1 MFKKATK
8 KRAKLRLALVG
19 PSGSGKTYTALLL
32 AKALSKG
39 RPVAVIDSERG
50 SASKYAGDVADFDVC
65 ELETFEPLRYVETI
79 DGAAEA
85 GYPVLVVD
93 SLSHAWT
100 GEGGALD
107 QVDRRG
113 GKFQAWR
120 EVTPMHRKLVDT
132 ILGYPGHVICTMRSK
147 TEYVV
152 EKDKRGRT
160 EVRKVGLAPVMR
172 DGVEYEFDVV
182 GDMDHAHSLTVS
194 KSRCAALADQVIR
207 KPGADVAER
216 LLAWLEDGEASAY
229 DQVSAKL
236 EAEGVESARALAGQ
250 LKSRMSQAE
259 LRRVAGLLKAAMVNE
274 SGEASCATSYEEG
287 PPPGVDPYGDDSE
300 HEEAAQ

>member
-1 MFKKATK
+1 MAFKKATK
-8 KRAKLRLALVG
+8 KAAKLRLALVG
-19 PSGSGKTYTALLL
+19 PSGSGKTYTALVL
-32 AKALSKG
+32 AKVLARGGPIAL
-39 RPVAVIDSERG
+39 IDSERG

-65 ELETFEPLRYVETI
+65 ELETYEPLRYAKTI
-79 DGAAEA
+79 DEAAEG

-107 QVDRRG
+107 QVDKRG

-120 EVTPMHRKLVDT
+120 DVTPMHRKLVDT

-152 EKDKRGRT
+152 EKDKKSGRT

-182 GDMDHAHSLTVS
+182 GDMDHRHHLTVS
-194 KSRCAALADQVIR
+194 KSRCAALADEVIR
-207 KPGADVAER
+207 KPGPEVAER
-216 LLAWLEDGEASAY
+216 LLAWLEDGEP
-229 DQVSAKL
+229 VPL
-236 EAEGVESARALAGQ
+236 EEIRELVGTGDYQSARKLAVEN
-250 LKSRMSQAE
+250 KSRMSAAEVKEVRDLLRQAQTQ
-259 LRRVAGLLKAAMVNE
+259 G
-274 SGEASCATSYEEG
+274 TQ
-287 PPPGVDPYGDDSE
+287 
-300 HEEAAQ
+300 EAAQ

>member
-1 MFKKATK
+1 MAFKKATK
-8 KRAKLRLALVG
+8 KAAKLRLALVG
-19 PSGSGKTYTALLL
+19 PSGSGKTYTALVL
-32 AKALSKG
+32 AKTLAAGK
-39 RPVAVIDSERG
+39 PVALIDSERG

-65 ELETFEPLRYVETI
+65 ELESFEPLRYAKTI
-79 DGAAEA
+79 DEAADA

-107 QVDRRG
+107 QVDKRG

-120 EVTPMHRKLVDT
+120 DVTPMHRKLVDT

-152 EKDKRGRT
+152 EKSKGGKT

-182 GDMDHAHSLTVS
+182 GDMDHRHMLTVS
-194 KSRCAALADQVIR
+194 KSRCASLADEVIR
-207 KPGADVAER
+207 KPGPEVAER
-216 LLAWLEDGEASAY
+216 LLAWLEDGEPVPMDEIKRLAEADDVRGAKALAFKNKARMSA
-229 DQVSAKL
+229 DQVTEVRTYL
-236 EAEGVESARALAGQ
+236 EAAEARV
-250 LKSRMSQAE
+250 K
-259 LRRVAGLLKAAMVNE
+259 
-274 SGEASCATSYEEG
+274 EAREAQETE
-287 PPPGVDPYGDDSE
+287 
-300 HEEAAQ
+300 EEA